1 MIEPEQIN
9 ILIVDDIPANLLAL
23 ESLLESQELKVF
35 KAQSGNEALGLLLEH
50 DFGLVLLDVQMPDM
64 DGFETAEL
72 MRSNEKTRN
81 IPIIFVTAISKEKQ
95 HIFKGYESGA
105 VDYLFKPLDPH
116 VLRSKVRVFLD
127 IHLQKLCIEKA
138 NRQLEITVEK
148 LNLANLKIQQQQ
160 QSIIEEERL
169 NLLLQLAG
177 ATASELNQPL
187 IDLLETIDLLK
198 LEKNDHS
205 PGKLKSSIKQIETSG
220 RRIYDIVRRI
230 QTIPHLE
237 AQPGQMTS
245 EPYNVTH
252 PSVRLLAVEASDKD
266 FLDIK
271 TLVVSNPNASI
282 RRSESINE
290 ALNLLQSNNFDLV
303 LAGYFLPDGTGL
315 ELIKKMGT
323 AGIETPVII
332 ITGKGDEII
341 ATKVIQ
347 AGAYDYLPKDQ
358 LHGKSLMKAIINSLN
373 KLRIKKEIKAAMEKM
388 ADLSIRDV
396 LTGLY
401 NRRYFFEALERE
413 ISRANRTGTGLVLCM
428 MDIDHFK
435 KVNDTMGHLAGDMVL
450 SEFGKM
456 LKDWIR
462 HSDLPCRYG
471 GEEFAVI
478 LSDTDVEKASGV
490 CERFRNTLDQR
501 IFVYNQT
508 SFKITT
514 SIGISSLA
522 LLATKT
528 GENLVRTAD
537 EALYQ
542 AKNEG
547 RNRVVIQSRPTDFL
561 RVHQE

>member
-1 MIEPEQIN
+1 MSQTEHIN
-9 ILIVDDIPANLLAL
+9 ILLVDDKPANLLAL
-23 ESLLESQELKVF
+23 ESLLESQELKIF

-116 VLRSKVRVFLD
+116 VLKSKVRVFLD
-127 IHLQKLCIEKA
+127 LHLQKQCIEKS
-138 NRQLEITVEK
+138 NRQLEATVEM
-148 LNLANLKIQQQQ
+148 LNEANLKILQQQ
-160 QSIIEEERL
+160 QSVIEEERL

-187 IDLLETIDLLK
+187 IDLLETIDLLN
-198 LEKNDHS
+198 LEKNDS
-205 PGKLKSSIKQIETSG
+205 SGKLKSSVEQIETAG

-230 QTIPHLE
+230 QTIPHLD
-237 AQPGQMTS
+237 ALPGQMIS
-245 EPYNVTH
+245 EPDFVTH
-252 PSVRLLAVEASDKD
+252 PSVKLLAVEASDKD

-282 RRSESINE
+282 KRSESVSE
-290 ALNLLQSNNFDLV
+290 AVNILQSDNFDLV

-315 ELIKKMGT
+315 ELIKKMGA
-323 AGIETPVII
+323 AGMETPVII

-358 LHGKSLMKAIINSLN
+358 LDEKNLMKAINNSLN
-373 KLRIKKEIKAAMEKM
+373 KLRMKKEVKSAMEKM
-388 ADLSIRDV
+388 ADLSVKDV

-401 NRRYFFEALERE
+401 NRRYFFEALDRE

-462 HSDLPCRYG
+462 QSDLPCRYG

-490 CERFRNTLDQR
+490 CERFRNTLNQR
-501 IFVYNQT
+501 TFVYNQI
-508 SFKITT
+508 SFRITA

-522 LLATKT
+522 LLTTKT
-528 GENLVRTAD
+528 GESLVNAAD

-547 RNRVVIQSRPTDFL
+547 RNRVVIQKR
-561 RVHQE
+561 